1 MVGSWKVEINESGA
15 MPQKVATAIG
25 KLAETHLGAE
35 YEPICYLGSQV
46 VNGTNHAVLCE
57 QTVITGRDTKNI
69 VVVVFNEKP
78 NAMELA
84 LVRIDTI
91 VEGGLPLGGTSID
104 VKMDI
109 PDDVYKIWEEA
120 FEGMVGANVE
130 PFALLGTQVVNG
142 TNYIFGAVLTPV
154 VANPES
160 KAVVVTINEKS
171 GTVKF
176 ADMLASKQG
185 GSLGYAFTW

>member
-1 MVGSWKVEINESGA
+1 MTGAWNVNVVIDA

-25 KLAETHLGAE
+25 KMSETLMGAE
-35 YEPICYLGSQV
+35 YDPICYLGSQV

-57 QTVITGRDTKNI
+57 QTIVTGRDTKNI

-78 NAMELA
+78 NEMELT

-91 VEGGLPLGGTSID
+91 VEGGLPMGGTAID
-104 VKMDI
+104 VKTDI
-109 PDDVYKIWEEA
+109 PDDAKAIWDDA
-120 FEGMVGANVE
+120 FDGMVGSNVE

-142 TNYIFGAVLTPV
+142 TNYIFGAMLTPV

>member
-1 MVGSWKVEINESGA
+1 MTGAWNVGINVGA
-15 MPQKVATAIG
+15 MPQKVATAVG
-25 KLAETHLGAE
+25 KMSESLMGAE

-57 QTVITGRDTKNI
+57 QTIITGRDTKNI

-78 NAMELA
+78 NEMELT

-91 VEGGLPLGGTSID
+91 VEGGLPMGGTAID
-104 VKMDI
+104 VKTDI
-109 PDDVYKIWEEA
+109 PDDAKAVWEDA
-120 FEGMVGANVE
+120 FDGMVGSNVE

-142 TNYIFGAVLTPV
+142 VNYIFGAVLTPV
-154 VANPES
+154 VANPMS

-176 ADMLASKQG
+176 ADMLVSKQG

>member
-1 MVGSWKVEINESGA
+1 

-25 KLAETHLGAE
+25 KMSESLMGAE

-57 QTVITGRDTKNI
+57 QTIITGRDTKNI

-78 NAMELA
+78 NEMELT

-91 VEGGLPLGGTSID
+91 VEGGLPMGGTAID
-104 VKMDI
+104 VKTDI
-109 PDDVYKIWEEA
+109 PDDAKAIWEDA
-120 FEGMVGANVE
+120 FDGMVGSNVE

-142 TNYIFGAVLTPV
+142 VNYIFGAVLTPV
-154 VANPES
+154 VADPMS

-176 ADMLASKQG
+176 ADMLVSKQG